1 MAGSLGELVLSVLHC
16 QACGEERPHR
26 VRLSQDGIVETVC
39 TACGRALSVPQR
51 KSARLAFGPYT
62 LGGGAPMLVHGR
74 VPAAAAGA
82 ALSDAVR
89 ALAAA
94 GCHVVEVTAAQAQDV
109 HARRLAGEIPVAL
122 VVDAGSRLADA
133 YRLTADA
140 QAGRPGGWAA
150 VRWVYDGS
158 PGHLGLLLEAAA
170 RRGVA
175 LIVAVPLD
183 EWAPDTVLRALREC
197 RASLDQL
204 VLEFF
209 GAAPH
214 RLVAAYGQAAGFLRS
229 PFYGRFPAVFLR
241 GAAGEE
247 ADPALAA
254 FLRARQCD
262 CLGAE
267 GDGPAGPHAAQ
278 RALLDLWLPVA
289 ASPPHLEVTVAA
301 GRQTGVLG
309 HVRALE
315 TMGAWASVPGRV
327 VRGLRSPAVGRLSA
341 RVLTKPVRFW
351 HEVRREGPG
360 VLLTV
365 PRRVATKP
373 VRLMQEL
380 RGGREPHSSSTHTAS
395 THTASTHTSATSSSP
410 PR

>member
-1 MAGSLGELVLSVLHC
+1 MAGPLAESYVLSVLHC
-16 QACGEERPHR
+16 QECGGERPHQ
-26 VRLSQDGIVETVC
+26 VRLSRDGIAETVC

-51 KSARLAFGPYT
+51 KSARLAFGPYA

-74 VPAAAAGA
+74 VPAGAAGA
-82 ALSDAVR
+82 ALSGAVR

-94 GCHVVEVTAAQAQDV
+94 GCHVVEVSAAQAQDV
-109 HARRLAGEIPVAL
+109 RARRLAGEIPVAL
-122 VVDAGSRLADA
+122 VVDAGTRLADA
-133 YRLTADA
+133 YRFTADA
-140 QAGRPGGWAA
+140 QAGRRGGWAA

-170 RRGVA
+170 RRGLP

-183 EWAPDTVLRALREC
+183 EWAPEAVLAALRES

-209 GAAPH
+209 GAAPP
-214 RLVAAYGQAAGFLRS
+214 RLMAAYGQAAGCLRS
-229 PFYGRFPAVFLR
+229 PFYGRFPAAFLR
-241 GAAGEE
+241 GAAAEE

-254 FLRARQCD
+254 FLRARHCD
-262 CLGAE
+262 CLGANE
-267 GDGPAGPHAAQ
+267 DGPPGAHAAQ

-289 ASPPHLEVTVAA
+289 APRVAAAVAA
-301 GRQTGVLG
+301 GRQAGALG
-309 HVRALE
+309 HVRVLE
-315 TMGAWASVPGRV
+315 TVGAWASVPRRV
-327 VRGLRSPAVGRLSA
+327 VRGLRSPAVGRLPA

-380 RGGREPHSSSTHTAS
+380 RGGRER
-395 THTASTHTSATSSSP
+395 HTSSPSSSSP
-410 PR
+410 R